1 MKRRYPSEYDY
12 TDSTHFER
20 VVRKNPEG
28 KVKYTSLFK
37 YEDTPFIKKLGYKF
51 IELNK
56 YLSSSKSLLE
66 IDDVVSKITFL
77 MSSRSDD
84 LNGVNIPLTK
94 SK

>member
-1 MKRRYPSEYDY
+1 MM
-12 TDSTHFER
+12 
-20 VVRKNPEG
+20 
-28 KVKYTSLFK
+28 
-37 YEDTPFIKKLGYKF
+37 DTPFIKKLGYKF

-77 MSSRSDD
+77 MSSKSDD